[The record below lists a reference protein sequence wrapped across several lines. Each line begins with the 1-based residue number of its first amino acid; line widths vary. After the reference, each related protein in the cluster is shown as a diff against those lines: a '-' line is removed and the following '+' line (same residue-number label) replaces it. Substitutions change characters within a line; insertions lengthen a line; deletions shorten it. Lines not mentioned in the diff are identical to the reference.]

1 MNIVLIGYRCS
12 GKTAVGSL
20 LADELGMGFAD
31 TDVLIEED
39 AGESIESI
47 ISAKS
52 WDHFRNLERDVI
64 EKISEKDHQVIATGG
79 GVVVN
84 QGNVK
89 ALKRDGWVVWLDAK
103 PNVLKERMDKEQQ
116 SGNIR
121 PSLTGADPLAEIEE
135 VMNARRPMYQA
146 AGDFMVDTT
155 RLSEP
160 EAAALI
166 TKNLPPQLRS
176 KKG

>member
-12 GKTAVGSL
+12 GKTAVGRV

-31 TDVLIEED
+31 TDLLIEED
-39 AGESIESI
+39 AGEPIDAL
-47 ISAKS
+47 ISTTS
-52 WDHFRNLERDVI
+52 WDHFRNLERDLI
-64 EKISEKDHQVIATGG
+64 EKISKKDNQVIATGG
-79 GVVVN
+79 GVVVS
-84 QGNVK
+84 QENVK
-89 ALKRDGWVVWLDAK
+89 VLKRDGWVVWLDAE
-103 PNVLKERMDKEQQ
+103 PNVLKERMEKEQQ

-135 VMNARRPMYQA
+135 VMNVRRPMYQE

-155 RLSEP
+155 RRSEP

-166 TKNLPPQLRS
+166 MKNLPAQLRA

>member
-12 GKTAVGSL
+12 GKTAIGSL
-20 LADELGMGFAD
+20 LADKLGMDLVD

-39 AGESIESI
+39 AGESIDAI
-47 ISAKS
+47 ISKKS
-52 WDHFRNLERDVI
+52 WEHFRNLERDVI
-64 EKISEKDHQVIATGG
+64 ERTSEKDNQVIATGG

-84 QGNVK
+84 QKNVK
-89 ALKRDGWVVWLDAK
+89 ALKKDGWVVWLDAE

-121 PSLTGADPLAEIEE
+121 PSLTGVDPLAEIEE
-135 VMNARRPMYQA
+135 VMRARRPMYQE
-146 AGDFMVDTT
+146 AGDFVVDTT

-166 TKNLPPQLRS
+166 MKNLPTQLRP